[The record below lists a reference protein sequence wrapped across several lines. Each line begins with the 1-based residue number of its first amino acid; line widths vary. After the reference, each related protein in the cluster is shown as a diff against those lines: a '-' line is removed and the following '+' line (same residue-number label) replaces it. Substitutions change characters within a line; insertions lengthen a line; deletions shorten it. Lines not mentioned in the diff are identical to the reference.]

1 MGRRFDEIA
10 RPIFRENAAL
20 GKIQGA
26 PLPEATRLDIMV
38 LKVVHD

>member
-10 RPIFRENAAL
+10 QPIFRENAAL

-26 PLPEATRLDIMV
+26 PLPEATRLGIMV
-38 LKVVHD
+38 LKVVHG